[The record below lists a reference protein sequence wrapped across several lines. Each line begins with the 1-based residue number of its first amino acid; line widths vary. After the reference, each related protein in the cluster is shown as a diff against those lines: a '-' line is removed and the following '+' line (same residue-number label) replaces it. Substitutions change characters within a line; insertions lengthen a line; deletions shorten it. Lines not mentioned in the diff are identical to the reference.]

1 MMRMKERTEQKLNID
16 SRYPYVYETHLHTSQ
31 SSACAR
37 AAGAEMARACY
48 EAGYTGIMVTDH
60 FFYGNNCVDRSL
72 PWSDWVEHFC
82 KGYED
87 AKAEGDRIGL
97 SVFFGWEANYDGTEF
112 LIYGLDKAWLLEHP
126 EIRDV
131 TIEEQ
136 YRLVSGEGGL
146 VVHCHPY
153 RDEAYI
159 PAVRVFPDFTDAVE
173 GVNATHACKK
183 SRGHNNPLF
192 DVRAR
197 EYAVRFGLPMTAGS
211 DIHGTDLLF
220 GGIACADKL
229 CDVHDYVRLMKSV
242 RGVPAEAYPYK
253 LLDGNESC

>member
-1 MMRMKERTEQKLNID
+1 M
-16 SRYPYVYETHLHTSQ
+16 
-31 SSACAR
+31 
-37 AAGAEMARACY
+37 
-48 EAGYTGIMVTDH
+48 
-60 FFYGNNCVDRSL
+60 
-72 PWSDWVEHFC
+72 
-82 KGYED
+82 
-87 AKAEGDRIGL
+87 
-97 SVFFGWEANYDGTEF
+97 
-112 LIYGLDKAWLLEHP
+112 
-126 EIRDV
+126 
-131 TIEEQ
+131 
-136 YRLVSGEGGL
+136 
-146 VVHCHPY
+146 
-153 RDEAYI
+153 
-159 PAVRVFPDFTDAVE
+159 E

-197 EYAVRFGLPMTAGS
+197 EYAAGFGLPMTAGS